1 MYKSRCAV
9 GKKSDVVS
17 PVEKMEVSVWRK
29 ISLSGSFRR
38 IIVLGAPAV
47 ALLGLLGLAGWRIF
61 TRSSRRRRSVD
72 SPAPESD
79 VTRKFAEGQGSP
91 AGSEDSGVADAG
103 SQEGGSRKPSQE
115 NIHHTTHRFSSSS
128 RLTYHSGIKEFIP
141 QHQVAQLEPAAQK
154 PSSSGVPHRHLSH
167 QHQDVESPLIKE
179 EERGGHHGG
188 GPVSTKG
195 WPPYPTASSDLQSE
209 TFSELDS
216 LSSSEGLL
224 SMPPRSPVQIE
235 SSTVPSP
242 SASGPSYPPS
252 SKQQNIPSSNSATC
266 FEYPASSEAQQ
277 ASIGVSASKSTPVIV
292 RQDRVRVIL
301 QLPKDLVG
309 RFIGKQGRN
318 IKALMAD
325 SNGAHV
331 YVNQKNLP
339 KEALIVPCT
348 VQGTAEQVEQALQII
363 DSKYPE
369 VDVPPRGRSGS
380 IAGSI
385 GGGITAQE
393 SPLLSSIA
401 QQERESWD
409 VELQPAVVPSSPFK
423 AMVSYIETLDR
434 VWLVDYSKSSQLDD
448 QHQSMSY
455 TYCYGAVTRRE
466 GVSSKEEEKALLG
479 KYCAVRVSD
488 IHWLRGKVEKV
499 SEDGTNFEVQL
510 MDYGSTVLV
519 PASAI
524 RPLR

>member
-1 MYKSRCAV
+1 MYKSRCTV
-9 GKKSDVVS
+9 GEKSDVDN
-17 PVEKMEVSVWRK
+17 PVEKMEVSMWRK
-29 ISLSGSFRR
+29 VSLSGSLRR
-38 IIVLGAPAV
+38 ILVLGAPAV
-47 ALLGLLGLAGWRIF
+47 ALLGLLGFAGWRLF
-61 TRSSRRRRSVD
+61 ARGSRRRRSID
-72 SPAPESD
+72 SPAPETDATS
-79 VTRKFAEGQGSP
+79 KLAEGQGSP

-115 NIHHTTHRFSSSS
+115 NLHTAHRLTS
-128 RLTYHSGIKEFIP
+128 RLTYHSGIKEFVP
-141 QHQVAQLEPAAQK
+141 QHQVSLEPVAQK
-154 PSSSGVPHRHLSH
+154 PSTGVPHLPH
-167 QHQDVESPLIKE
+167 QQQQDVEAPLKE
-179 EERGGHHGG
+179 EESGHHGG
-188 GPVSTKG
+188 GPVNTKG

-235 SSTVPSP
+235 SSAVPSP
-242 SASGPSYPPS
+242 TASGPLYPPPL
-252 SKQQNIPSSNSATC
+252 KPNIPSSNSATC
-266 FEYPASSEAQQ
+266 IECPALSEAQQ
-277 ASIGVSASKSTPVIV
+277 ALGVSASKSTPVMMK
-292 RQDRVRVIL
+292 QDRVRVIL

-339 KEALIVPCT
+339 KDALIVPCT

-369 VDVPPRGRSGS
+369 IDVPPQGRSGS
-380 IAGSI
+380 I
-385 GGGITAQE
+385 GINSQE
-393 SPLLSSIA
+393 SPLFSSAA
-401 QQERESWD
+401 QQERESWYT
-409 VELQPAVVPSSPFK
+409 ELQPAVIPGSPFK

-455 TYCYGAVTRRE
+455 TYCYAAVMRRE
-466 GVSSKEEEKALLG
+466 GLSSKDEEKALLG

-488 IHWLRGKVEKV
+488 IHWLRGKVNKL
-499 SEDGTNFEVQL
+499 SDDGDNFEVQL

>member
-9 GKKSDVVS
+9 GKISDVS
-17 PVEKMEVSVWRK
+17 PVEKMEVSMWRK
-29 ISLSGSFRR
+29 VSLSGSLRR
-38 IIVLGAPAV
+38 ILVLGAPAV
-47 ALLGLLGLAGWRIF
+47 ALLGFLGFAGWRLF
-61 TRSSRRRRSVD
+61 TRGSRRRRSID
-72 SPAPESD
+72 SPAPEPDATS
-79 VTRKFAEGQGSP
+79 KFAEGQGSP

-115 NIHHTTHRFSSSS
+115 NLHHTAHRLSSSS

-154 PSSSGVPHRHLSH
+154 PSSSGVSHCHLSH

-179 EERGGHHGG
+179 EERGGHHGRG
-188 GPVSTKG
+188 SVTTKG

-252 SKQQNIPSSNSATC
+252 KQQNIPSSNSATC

-277 ASIGVSASKSTPVIV
+277 PSIGVSTSKSTPVMV

-339 KEALIVPCT
+339 KDALIVPCT

-380 IAGSI
+380 I
-385 GGGITAQE
+385 GGGVTSQE
-393 SPLLSSIA
+393 SPLLSSTA

-409 VELQPAVVPSSPFK
+409 VELQPAVIPNSPFK

-455 TYCYGAVTRRE
+455 TYCYGAVMRRE
-466 GVSSKEEEKALLG
+466 GASMKDEEKALLG

-488 IHWLRGKVEKV
+488 IHWLRGKVEKF
-499 SEDGTNFEVQL
+499 SDDGTNFEVQL

>member
-1 MYKSRCAV
+1 MRETTCTKSRCAL
-9 GKKSDVVS
+9 GEKPDVDNPS
-17 PVEKMEVSVWRK
+17 RKMEVSVWRK
-29 ISLSGSFRR
+29 ISLSGSLRR
-38 IIVLGAPAV
+38 LLVLGAPAV
-47 ALLGLLGLAGWRIF
+47 ALFGLIGFAGWRLF
-61 TRSSRRRRSVD
+61 ARGTRRRRSID
-72 SPAPESD
+72 SPAPETDTTS
-79 VTRKFAEGQGSP
+79 KIAEGQGSP

-115 NIHHTTHRFSSSS
+115 NIHATHRLTSS
-128 RLTYHSGIKEFIP
+128 RLTYHSGIKEFVP
-141 QHQVAQLEPAAQK
+141 QHQVAQLEPPVAQK
-154 PSSSGVPHRHLSH
+154 PSAGAAHHSH
-167 QHQDVESPLIKE
+167 QQQQDVEAPLKE
-179 EERGGHHGG
+179 EERGGYHGG
-188 GPVSTKG
+188 ATVNTKG
-195 WPPYPTASSDLQSE
+195 WPHYPTASSDLQSE

-235 SSTVPSP
+235 SSAVPSP
-242 SASGPSYPPS
+242 TASGPSYPPP
-252 SKQQNIPSSNSATC
+252 SKQNIPSSNSTSC
-266 FEYPASSEAQQ
+266 FEYPASTENQQ
-277 ASIGVSASKSTPVIV
+277 ALGVSASKSTPVV
-292 RQDRVRVIL
+292 VKQDRVRVIL

-339 KEALIVPCT
+339 KDALIIPCT

-380 IAGSI
+380 IGVGS
-385 GGGITAQE
+385 QE
-393 SPLLSSIA
+393 SPLLSSAAAA
-401 QQERESWD
+401 QQERESWNT
-409 VELQPAVVPSSPFK
+409 ELQPAVIPNSPFK

-434 VWLVDYSKSSQLDD
+434 VWLVDFSKSSQLDD

-455 TYCYGAVTRRE
+455 TYCYAAVTRRE
-466 GVSSKEEEKALLG
+466 GEMSKEESKALLD

-488 IHWLRGKVEKV
+488 IHWLRGKVNKLR
-499 SEDGTNFEVQL
+499 EDGENFEVQL
-510 MDYGSTVLV
+510 MDYGSTVIV

>member
-1 MYKSRCAV
+1 M
-9 GKKSDVVS
+9 
-17 PVEKMEVSVWRK
+17 
-29 ISLSGSFRR
+29 
-38 IIVLGAPAV
+38 
-47 ALLGLLGLAGWRIF
+47 ALLGLLGFAGWRLF
-61 TRSSRRRRSVD
+61 ARRPRRRRSIN
-72 SPAPESD
+72 SPAPETEKL
-79 VTRKFAEGQGSP
+79 VEGQGSP

-103 SQEGGSRKPSQE
+103 SQEGGSRKTSQE
-115 NIHHTTHRFSSSS
+115 NLHAAHRLTS
-128 RLTYHSGIKEFIP
+128 RLTYHSGIKEFVP
-141 QHQVAQLEPAAQK
+141 QHQIQLESVTQK
-154 PSSSGVPHRHLSH
+154 PPIH
-167 QHQDVESPLIKE
+167 QQQDVEAPLKE
-179 EERGGHHGG
+179 EESRHHGG
-188 GPVSTKG
+188 GAVNSKG

-242 SASGPSYPPS
+242 TTSGPIYSL
-252 SKQQNIPSSNSATC
+252 SKQNIPTSNSATC
-266 FEYPASSEAQQ
+266 FECPASTDIQEAL
-277 ASIGVSASKSTPVIV
+277 GVAASKSTPVV
-292 RQDRVRVIL
+292 VKQDRVRVIL

-339 KEALIVPCT
+339 KDALIVPCT
-348 VQGTAEQVEQALQII
+348 VQGTADQVEQALQII

-369 VDVPPRGRSGS
+369 VDVPMRGRSS
-380 IAGSI
+380 SI
-385 GGGITAQE
+385 GGTGSEATALHHSQE
-393 SPLLSSIA
+393 SPLFSSVA

-409 VELQPAVVPSSPFK
+409 TELQPAVVPSSPFK

-455 TYCYGAVTRRE
+455 TYCYAAVMRRE
-466 GVSSKEEEKALLG
+466 GLSSKDDDKALLG

-488 IHWLRGKVEKV
+488 IHWLRGKVTKL
-499 SEDGTNFEVQL
+499 SDDGANFEVQL

-524 RPLR
+524 RPLRSVCVCVCVCVCVNFKKRLHG

>member
-1 MYKSRCAV
+1 M
-9 GKKSDVVS
+9 
-17 PVEKMEVSVWRK
+17 
-29 ISLSGSFRR
+29 
-38 IIVLGAPAV
+38 
-47 ALLGLLGLAGWRIF
+47 ALLGLLGFASWRLF
-61 TRSSRRRRSVD
+61 ARGSRRRRSID
-72 SPAPESD
+72 SPAPETGS
-79 VTRKFAEGQGSP
+79 TSKLAEGQGSP

-115 NIHHTTHRFSSSS
+115 DLHTAHRLASS
-128 RLTYHSGIKEFIP
+128 RLTYHSGIKEFVP
-141 QHQVAQLEPAAQK
+141 QHQMMQLESVAQKA
-154 PSSSGVPHRHLSH
+154 SNGRPHLPH
-167 QHQDVESPLIKE
+167 QEQQQDVEAPLKE
-179 EERGGHHGG
+179 EEGGHHGG
-188 GPVSTKG
+188 GPVNATKG

-224 SMPPRSPVQIE
+224 SMPPRSPIQVE
-235 SSTVPSP
+235 SSAVPSP
-242 SASGPSYPPS
+242 TTSGPMYPT
-252 SKQQNIPSSNSATC
+252 SKQNIPSSNSASC
-266 FEYPASSEAQQ
+266 FEFPASSEAQQ
-277 ASIGVSASKSTPVIV
+277 ALGVSSSKSTPVMV
-292 RQDRVRVIL
+292 KQDRVRVIL

-325 SNGAHV
+325 SSGAHV

-339 KEALIVPCT
+339 KDALIVPCT
-348 VQGTAEQVEQALQII
+348 VQGTAEQVEQALHII

-380 IAGSI
+380 IGVCSS
-385 GGGITAQE
+385 QE
-393 SPLLSSIA
+393 SPLFSSAA

-409 VELQPAVVPSSPFK
+409 TDLRPAVVPSSPFK

-434 VWLVDYSKSSQLDD
+434 VWLVDYSKSSQLDE

-455 TYCYGAVTRRE
+455 TYCYAAVMRRE
-466 GVSSKEEEKALLG
+466 GGLSTDEDKSLLG

-488 IHWLRGKVEKV
+488 IHWLRGKVNKV
-499 SEDGTNFEVQL
+499 SDDGANYEVQL

-519 PASAI
+519 PPSAI